1 MFTGRIE
8 APVPWGKESTHWKRP
23 RVHSIKHNLLHVW
36 VWQWGCV
43 GEHGQGKLFWVRLM
57 LGFKGEVEM
66 VWWGEKYSNQKKYHI
81 WWSFQKTW
89 RSCGMSETWRVS
101 TGVGWAGEAGR
112 GCARRSLIDQVTWRS
127 AQGPAAVQPLSHVL
141 LFVTPWTIAGQAPLC
156 STISQSLLRS
166 MSIDSMM
173 LSNHLLLCR
182 PLLLLPSIF
191 ARVRVFSNESTLCI
205 RWPRYWSILPS
216 SEHSGLISFRMD

>member
-112 GCARRSLIDQVTWRS
+112 GCARQSLTDQVTWRS
-127 AQGPAAVQPLSHVL
+127 AQGPAAVQPL
-141 LFVTPWTIAGQAPLC
+141 
-156 STISQSLLRS
+156 RS
-166 MSIDSMM
+166 
-173 LSNHLLLCR
+173 C
-182 PLLLLPSIF
+182 
-191 ARVRVFSNESTLCI
+191 STLCDPMDYS
-205 RWPRYWSILPS
+205 RPGSSVLYHLP
-216 SEHSGLISFRMD
+216 EFAQIHVHWLNDAI